1 VIFNLHRGKANRVG
15 NAALLDSILTDLKY
29 HIPDVLPIDIV
40 VVRKDRGQVF
50 ILDIYYRRESG
61 VSQPSRRVAQ
71 KIEKDK
77 KLIKKIDKT
86 KKKLI
91 VSRMKT

>member
-1 VIFNLHRGKANRVG
+1 LRDEVYL
-15 NAALLDSILTDLKY
+15 S
-29 HIPDVLPIDIV
+29 
-40 VVRKDRGQVF
+40 RKHRGQVF

-61 VSQPSRRVAQ
+61 VSQASRRVAQ

-91 VSRMKT
+91 VPRMKT